1 MIASIALF
9 TSGKPLSSIV
19 NAFGWECRMAEITVK
34 PSPALGMCKSVMR
47 TSKLAVEMHFRASVT
62 PPTATTS
69 NPLDLSDSL
78 IMSSTT
84 SSSSTKRTLRIVCPS
99 ISIEATRHPSR
110 ITTTLTLAFGLIS
123 GLVHS
128 DQVAY
133 KLSRG
138 PIFGN
143 RFHHRTVV
151 MCIECAAEQ
160 STSAPLLRISSEG
173 VENYTPVHR
182 EERMTLIAANGLLR
196 PRDVGHH

>member
-1 MIASIALF
+1 
-9 TSGKPLSSIV
+9 
-19 NAFGWECRMAEITVK
+19 
-34 PSPALGMCKSVMR
+34 
-47 TSKLAVEMHFRASVT
+47 MHFRASVT

-84 SSSSTKRTLRIVCPS
+84 SSSSTKRTLWIVCP
-99 ISIEATRHPSR
+99 SIEATRHPSR
-110 ITTTLTLAFGLIS
+110 ITTTLTLDFGLIS
-123 GLVHS
+123 GLVNS
-128 DQVAY
+128 DQVAH
-133 KLSRG
+133 KLSRA

-143 RFHHRTVV
+143 HFHHRTVV

-160 STSAPLLRISSEG
+160 STSTPLLRISSEG

-182 EERMTLIAANGLLR
+182 EEGMTLIAANGLLR

>member
-1 MIASIALF
+1 
-9 TSGKPLSSIV
+9 
-19 NAFGWECRMAEITVK
+19 MAEITVK

-69 NPLDLSDSL
+69 NPLELSDSL

-84 SSSSTKRTLRIVCPS
+84 SSSSTKRTLWIVCPS
-99 ISIEATRHPSR
+99 IEAIRHPSR
-110 ITTTLTLAFGLIS
+110 STSTLTLDLGPIS
-123 GLVHS
+123 GLVNS

-133 KLSRG
+133 KLSRA

-151 MCIECAAEQ
+151 MGIRGGCRKFGTLAKISAAMKSDAWVQFRPEDRRFKEM
-160 STSAPLLRISSEG
+160 TDPHLL
-173 VENYTPVHR
+173 
-182 EERMTLIAANGLLR
+182 
-196 PRDVGHH
+196 

>member
-1 MIASIALF
+1 
-9 TSGKPLSSIV
+9 
-19 NAFGWECRMAEITVK
+19 MAEITVK

-84 SSSSTKRTLRIVCPS
+84 SSSSTKRTLWIVCP
-99 ISIEATRHPSR
+99 SIEATRHPSR
-110 ITTTLTLAFGLIS
+110 SMTTVTLDFGLIS
-123 GLVHS
+123 GLVNS

-133 KLSRG
+133 KHSRA
-138 PIFGN
+138 PIFSN

-151 MCIECAAEQ
+151 MGIECAAEQ
-160 STSAPLLRISSEG
+160 STSAPLLRVSSEG
-173 VENYTPVHR
+173 VGT
-182 EERMTLIAANGLLR
+182 MLLHIGR
-196 PRDVGHH
+196 SG